1 MSEKPALILV
11 AEDDK
16 SVRLVVQQALARQ
29 GYAVQ
34 SSGNAAGL
42 WKLILSG
49 KGNVLITDVALPDG
63 DALDLL
69 PRIKE
74 HRPNLP
80 VIVMSARST
89 LLTAVKAQKIGVF
102 EYLPKPFEL
111 RSLIEV
117 TRRAVETVMA
127 PTTPS
132 PKLSSPKLSSLE
144 EGGPLIGRS
153 RPMQDIFK
161 AMARV
166 VSTDLTVLV
175 TGESGTGK
183 ELVARALH
191 DLGNRNN
198 SPFVVVNLATVP
210 RDLVEAEL
218 FGYAKDHVSTSEGPP
233 QGRFEQAEG
242 GTLFLDEIGDMPP
255 EAQARLLRVL
265 QDGEYLPI
273 GAQRPVQA
281 NLRIVA
287 ATNQNLHHLMHQGL
301 FREDLFYRLNVVP
314 LRLPPL
320 RERTE
325 DIGPLVNHFLVQAIA
340 AGLPSKTFAPDALR
354 ALKAW
359 HWPGNVR
366 ELENLV
372 RRFLV
377 LHPENIVNVEAVEQ
391 ELSVNEPVSAEETE
405 SLSESVDVHIRRYFD
420 ALKGGMPAPGLYGRI
435 LREVEHPLI
444 LATLEITRGNQVR
457 AADILGLNRNT
468 LRKKIKDLNIKAGR

>member
-1 MSEKPALILV
+1 MNENPPLILV

-34 SSGNAAGL
+34 SSGTASGL
-42 WKLILSG
+42 WKLIESG
-49 KGNVLITDVALPDG
+49 RGDVLITDVALPDG

-74 HRPNLP
+74 CRPDLP

-89 LLTAVKAQKIGVF
+89 LLTAVKAQQIGVY

-111 RSLIEV
+111 RNLIEV
-117 TRRAVETVMA
+117 AKRAIGA
-127 PTTPS
+127 IDTPS
-132 PKLSSPKLSSLE
+132 NPVPKLTSIE
-144 EGGPLIGRS
+144 EGGPLVGRS
-153 RPMQDIFK
+153 RPMQEIFK

-166 VSTDLTVLV
+166 VSTDLSVLV

-191 DLGNRNN
+191 DLGSRR
-198 SPFVVVNLATVP
+198 SGPFIATTLATIP
-210 RDLVEAEL
+210 QELLAAEL
-218 FGYAKDHVSTSEGPP
+218 FGIGNDEKLIASKQHYGC
-233 QGRFEQAEG
+233 FEQAEG
-242 GTLFLDEIGDMPP
+242 GTLFLDEVGDMSS
-255 EAQARLLRVL
+255 EAQTRLLRVL
-265 QDGEYLPI
+265 QDGEYLPV
-273 GAQRPVQA
+273 GAQQLVKT
-281 NLRIVA
+281 NIRIVA

-314 LRLPPL
+314 LKLPPL
-320 RERTE
+320 RERFD
-325 DIGPLVNHFLVQAIA
+325 DIGLLVNHFQLNA
-340 AGLPSKTFAPDALR
+340 ARDGLPSKTFAPDALR
-354 ALKAW
+354 VLKAW

-372 RRFLV
+372 KRMLV
-377 LHPENIVNVEAVEQ
+377 LHPKNVIDA
-391 ELSVNEPVSAEETE
+391 SALEREFANSQIDVIAESE
-405 SLSESVDVHIRRYFD
+405 SLSGSVDLHIRRYFE
-420 ALKGGMPAPGLYGRI
+420 ALKGGMPAPGLYGRVI
-435 LREVEHPLI
+435 REVEHPLI
-444 LATLEITRGNQVR
+444 VKTLEITRGNQVR

>member
-1 MSEKPALILV
+1 MNVKPPLILV

-34 SSGNAAGL
+34 SSGTAAGL
-42 WKLILSG
+42 WKLIESG
-49 KGNVLITDVALPDG
+49 KGDVLITDVALPDG

-69 PRIKE
+69 PRIQE
-74 HRPNLP
+74 RRPDLL

-89 LLTAVKAQKIGVF
+89 LLTAVKAQQVGVF

-117 TRRAVETVMA
+117 TQRAVETIDM
-127 PTTPS
+127 PS
-132 PKLSSPKLSSLE
+132 RSTAKTDSIQ

-161 AMARV
+161 VMARV

-191 DLGNRNN
+191 DLGSRRAG
-198 SPFVVVNLATVP
+198 PFVAVNLAAIP
-210 RDLVEAEL
+210 HELVEAEL
-218 FGYAKDHVSTSEGPP
+218 FGTGNDDIAGKPNQHC
-233 QGRFEQAEG
+233 GRFEQAES
-242 GTLFLDEIGDMPP
+242 GTLFLDEVGDMPP
-255 EAQARLLRVL
+255 EAQTRLLRVL
-265 QDGEYLPI
+265 QDGEYLPV
-273 GAQRPVQA
+273 GTRQPVKT
-281 NLRIVA
+281 NVRIIA

-314 LRLPPL
+314 VCLPPL
-320 RERTE
+320 RDRVE
-325 DIGPLVNHFLVQAIA
+325 DIGLLVNHFQLQAA
-340 AGLPSKTFAPDALR
+340 HDKFPSKNFTPDALR
-354 ALKAW
+354 ALKSW

-372 RRFLV
+372 KRMLV
-377 LHPENIVNVEAVEQ
+377 LHPETSIDAIAVEREFPSSQIDVNVEE
-391 ELSVNEPVSAEETE
+391 E
-405 SLSESVDVHIRRYFD
+405 SLSESVDAHIRRYFE
-420 ALKGGMPAPGLYGRI
+420 ALKGGMPAPGLYSRV
-435 LREVEHPLI
+435 LREVEYP
-444 LATLEITRGNQVR
+444 
-457 AADILGLNRNT
+457 
-468 LRKKIKDLNIKAGR
+468 

>member
-1 MSEKPALILV
+1 MNEKQSLILV

-34 SSGNAAGL
+34 SSGTAAGL
-42 WKLILSG
+42 WKLIESG
-49 KGNVLITDVALPDG
+49 KGDVLITDIALPDG

-69 PRIKE
+69 PSIKE
-74 HRPNLP
+74 RRPDLP

-89 LLTAVKAQKIGVF
+89 LLTAVKAQQIGVY

-111 RSLIEV
+111 RNLIEV
-117 TRRAVETVMA
+117 VKRAVGKVDA
-127 PTTPS
+127 PIQLVS
-132 PKLSSPKLSSLE
+132 KLSSIE

-153 RPMQDIFK
+153 RPMQEIFK

-166 VSTDLTVLV
+166 VSIDLTVLV

-191 DLGNRNN
+191 DLGSRR
-198 SPFVVVNLATVP
+198 SGPFIATNLATTP
-210 RDLVEAEL
+210 HDLVEAEL
-218 FGYAKDHVSTSEGPP
+218 FGKNRDDKLIFSKQQYGC
-233 QGRFEQAEG
+233 FEQAEG
-242 GTLFLDEIGDMPP
+242 GTLFLDEVGDMSPK
-255 EAQARLLRVL
+255 AQTRLLRVL
-265 QDGEYLPI
+265 QDGEYLPV
-273 GAQRPVQA
+273 GAQKSVKT
-281 NLRIVA
+281 NIRIVA

-320 RERTE
+320 RERVD
-325 DIGPLVNHFLVQAIA
+325 DIGLLVNHFQINA
-340 AGLPSKTFAPDALR
+340 ARDGLPSKTFAPDALR
-354 ALKAW
+354 ALKTW

-372 RRFLV
+372 RRMLV
-377 LHPENIVNVEAVEQ
+377 LNPKNIISASAVEKEFAASQ
-391 ELSVNEPVSAEETE
+391 VEIREEVE
-405 SLSESVDVHIRRYFD
+405 SLSGSVDVHIRRYFD
-420 ALKGGMPAPGLYGRI
+420 ALKGGMPAPGLHGRVV
-435 LREVEHPLI
+435 REVEYPLI
-444 LATLEITRGNQVR
+444 IATLEITRGNQVK